1 VEQEKGARPLW
12 ITGVRRVEYLEQRGA
27 KQHPRLC
34 SVVERGR
41 TWRRRGAARKGTGHL
56 TARIPGEAQ
65 NMDMICIDCRQRHHE
80 DCRGGNWC
88 DCQHQPSPQAQD
100 TPAESALSWVR
111 QG

>member
-1 VEQEKGARPLW
+1 
-12 ITGVRRVEYLEQRGA
+12 
-27 KQHPRLC
+27 
-34 SVVERGR
+34 
-41 TWRRRGAARKGTGHL
+41 
-56 TARIPGEAQ
+56 
-65 NMDMICIDCRQRHHE
+65 MDMICIDCRQRHHE